1 MYIWEKWMKQFII
14 LRLIL
19 IIAMRMSGSQT
30 NDPLKNKTET
40 LGCDFGEKEA
50 SDIIQLIKENPSITQ
65 KKIHEQLG
73 ISLGTI
79 KRILPRLQKKGILVR
94 EGGKRFGKWVIT
106 DENR

>member
-1 MYIWEKWMKQFII
+1 M
-14 LRLIL
+14 
-19 IIAMRMSGSQT
+19 
-30 NDPLKNKTET
+30 
-40 LGCDFGEKEA
+40 
-50 SDIIQLIKENPSITQ
+50 TQ

>member
-1 MYIWEKWMKQFII
+1 M
-14 LRLIL
+14 
-19 IIAMRMSGSQT
+19 
-30 NDPLKNKTET
+30 
-40 LGCDFGEKEA
+40 
-50 SDIIQLIKENPSITQ
+50 
-65 KKIHEQLG
+65 HEQLG